1 MKPVDTVQAL
11 WEPIRALPPHQREK
25 LEAEV
30 HHALN
35 VANARIRNTDP
46 KYSEQ
51 LQKVEKET
59 WYELAQLCEEYGVSM
74 EPFYVHRRNSERL
87 WKALEQPGAIRETM
101 EMMGMRP
108 RRNKTNPSLI
118 NALAALFIIAL
129 LILILFAATIHP

>member
-87 WKALEQPGAIRETM
+87 WKAP
-101 EMMGMRP
+101 
-108 RRNKTNPSLI
+108 
-118 NALAALFIIAL
+118 
-129 LILILFAATIHP
+129 